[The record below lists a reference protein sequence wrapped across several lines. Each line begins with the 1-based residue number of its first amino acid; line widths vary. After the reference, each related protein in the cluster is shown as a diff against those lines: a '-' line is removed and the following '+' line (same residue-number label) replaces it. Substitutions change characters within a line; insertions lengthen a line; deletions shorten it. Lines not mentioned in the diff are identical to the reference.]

1 MTEFKPRKK
10 CIMCDKEIYIGGVL
24 GRFKPRRGKNALT
37 CSHKCSRLYTS
48 IYHLLANRFIAE
60 RKKNQ

>member
-1 MTEFKPRKK
+1 
-10 CIMCDKEIYIGGVL
+10 MCDKEIYIGGVL